1 MKIHTCFLSVL
12 FILMVS
18 CTSTPGT
25 VGTAPENQQ
34 PAGNPTLMP
43 KTSAAPR
50 PVSTDRVIEAAGWN
64 IYHPDSQHLWNRLFR
79 QFYRRMANDGQE
91 YGHNTLDPLLW
102 PETTHLLEGDSYQQ
116 ALSVLDE
123 FLATNG
129 EAFITDPLKRA
140 ILQRDLWAVFDWLTV
155 QSVDGYAVQRR
166 ELQQRLA
173 QVIQRLALAQP
184 EILSWPANYEA
195 AITSGAFPP
204 AYQTPDLGFLPP
216 DLLQPE
222 SEWVCLG
229 REGGPI
235 AMTHTEEFP
244 FFGRSVF
251 LIFIR
256 LPEGRQATLSLLPVL
271 NMEEQPPLLPP
282 GTEVA
287 LVRQALL
294 IDNKGELT
302 PSPIVESVELRHLDY
317 DHIRQGFYEFKL
329 DRARLF
335 GGVAGGLQPV
345 DEEIPLFFS
354 HGDVFQANIASY
366 KVDIPGICPACHLG
380 AGITE
385 SLLSY
390 SRQRFPLPDQQLSIL
405 VETTPVREAET
416 VIAWKQNHRTWQ
428 VLEGVWSQGMR

>member
-1 MKIHTCFLSVL
+1 
-12 FILMVS
+12 MVS
-18 CTSTPGT
+18 CTTTLGIAET
-25 VGTAPENQQ
+25 TPENQQ
-34 PAGNPTLMP
+34 PAAKPILVP
-43 KTSAAPR
+43 KISTAPMSAA
-50 PVSTDRVIEAAGWN
+50 TGQAIEAVGWN
-64 IYHPDSQHLWNRLFR
+64 IYDPDPQHLWNRLFR
-79 QFYRRMANDGQE
+79 QFYRRMAGDRQE
-91 YGHNTLDPLLW
+91 YGRDTLDPLLW
-102 PETTHLLEGDSYQQ
+102 PETTHLFEGRSRQQ
-116 ALSVLDE
+116 VIQVLDE

-129 EAFITDPLKRA
+129 EVLISDPLKRA
-140 ILQRDLWAVFDWLTV
+140 ILQRDLWAVFDWLTLHT
-155 QSVDGYAVQRR
+155 DDRYTVQRR

-173 QVIQRLALAQP
+173 QVIQRLVLTQS
-184 EILSWPANYEA
+184 EILSLPANYEA
-195 AITSGAFPP
+195 AITSGAFP
-204 AYQTPDLGFLPP
+204 ATYQTPDLGFLPP
-216 DLLQPE
+216 DLLQPA

-256 LPEGRQATLSLLPVL
+256 LPEGRQATLNLLPVL
-271 NMEEQPPLLPP
+271 NAEEPPPVLPS
-282 GTEVA
+282 GTQVA
-287 LVRQALL
+287 LVRLALL
-294 IDNKGELT
+294 IDDKGEIT
-302 PSPIVESVELRHLDY
+302 PSPLVESVQLRHIDY

-329 DRARLF
+329 NRSLLF

-366 KVDIPGICPACHLG
+366 KVDIPGLCPACHLG

-405 VETTPVREAET
+405 VETTPAREAET
-416 VIAWKQNHRTWQ
+416 VITWKQNHRTWQ
-428 VLEGVWSQGMR
+428 VLEGLWVQGIR